1 MSNKVMHTYSDHLIT
16 RQNRAEKEFLA
27 AFEAEKPTL
36 ENAHVLVNPYFINPL
51 CALILFKSEKPA
63 SATMTLHG
71 KRNARENIVHT
82 FPEGTSH
89 AIPVIGLYEG
99 IATDVTVEL
108 STGEKKTFSIMS
120 QPLPEDVCRCRNI
133 NTSMDYFGNNFM
145 FLTPAGKNLPTAYDY
160 MGDIRWLLTENT
172 MFDIKRVKNGNIM
185 TGSHRFCHM
194 PYCSTGLIELNLLGK
209 IYKEY
214 RMPGNYHH
222 DHFEMPDG
230 NILALTQDFTTS
242 TVEDMIAL
250 LDRETGEVLRTW
262 DYKTFLP
269 QNVAGSGSQDAHDWF
284 HNNALWYNEKN
295 NTITISGRHQDAVV
309 NFDYET
315 SKLNWIIG
323 DPEGWPED
331 MQKKYFFKPV
341 GDVANFDWQY
351 EQHAC
356 VVCPNGDIMCFD
368 NGQYR
373 SKVKER
379 YIRNRDNF
387 SRGVR
392 YRIDTDKMEI
402 EQVWQYGK
410 ELGQSFFSPYICNV
424 EYYDEGHYLIH
435 SGGIGWKDGYASD
448 KLGAFINPKKE
459 PGTDI
464 CAKTVE
470 QKDGVVMYSMEVD
483 GNFYRA
489 EKLFPYHDGD
499 NAAFGEGKLLGHL
512 DVTPTFDTIPD
523 VPESQEVIDS
533 WHQVNIEEDE
543 DRLVFHG
550 RFARG
555 SLVMVL
561 LEGEKETRG
570 YFINTAASYHLAMC
584 SGAYLEDDD
593 RVIKQNISKEGLS
606 GRYDIKVL
614 VEDTKYQTGVS
625 IFC

>member
-1 MSNKVMHTYSDHLIT
+1 MSTNRVTHTLEEHLIT
-16 RQNRAEKEFLA
+16 RQNKAEKEFLA
-27 AFEAEKPTL
+27 AFESEKPTL
-36 ENAHVLVNPYFINPL
+36 ENAHVLVNPYLINPL
-51 CALILFKSEKPA
+51 CALILFKTDKPA
-63 SATMTLHG
+63 AATLTIHG
-71 KRNARENIVHT
+71 KRNDRENIVHA

-89 AIPVIGLYEG
+89 ALPVVGLYEG
-99 IATDVTVEL
+99 VVTRVTVEL
-108 STGEKKTFSIMS
+108 STGESKTFEIQA

-160 MGDIRWLLTENT
+160 MGDIRWLLTVNT
-172 MFDIKRVKNGNIM
+172 MFDIKRLKNGNIM
-185 TGSHRFCHM
+185 TGSQRFCRM
-194 PYCSTGLIELNLLGK
+194 PYNATGLVELNLLGK

-230 NILALTQDFTTS
+230 NILALTQDFSNGST

-269 QNVAGSGSQDAHDWF
+269 QNVGGSGSQDAHDWF
-284 HNNALWYNEKN
+284 HNNALWYNPKN

-331 MQKKYFFKPV
+331 MQKYFFKPV
-341 GDVANFDWQY
+341 GDLSKFDWQY

-373 SKVKER
+373 SKVKEK

-410 ELGQSFFSPYICNV
+410 ELGQTFFSPYICNV

-448 KLGAFINPKKE
+448 ALGAFLNPKKD
-459 PGTDI
+459 PTTDI
-464 CAKTVE
+464 CSKTVE
-470 QKDGVVMYSMEVD
+470 QKDGV
-483 GNFYRA
+483 
-489 EKLFPYHDGD
+489 
-499 NAAFGEGKLLGHL
+499 NAAFGDGKLLGHL

-523 VPESQEVIDS
+523 VPERNEVVDA

-543 DRLVFHG
+543 DRFVFHG

-555 SLVMVL
+555 SLAMIL

-570 YFINTAASYHLAMC
+570 YFVNTAATYHLAMC

-593 RVIKQNISKEGLS
+593 RVIKMNISKEGLS
-606 GRYDIKVL
+606 GKYTIKVL
-614 VEDTKYQTGVS
+614 VEDAIYQTGVT
-625 IFC
+625 IYC